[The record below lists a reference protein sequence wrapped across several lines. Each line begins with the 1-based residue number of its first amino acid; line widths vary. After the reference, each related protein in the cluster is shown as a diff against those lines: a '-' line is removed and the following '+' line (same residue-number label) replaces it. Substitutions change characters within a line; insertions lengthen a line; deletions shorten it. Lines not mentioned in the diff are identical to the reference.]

1 MYHVVEITIE
11 HDVYEETDNTLISG
25 VVKYDVEV
33 SFYKFNQYDPDD
45 YPEDPCIERIVVN
58 DFNLDVTTKEDH
70 NVELSYESIRDFIS
84 EEEVIEQAREHYDD
98 CED

>member
-11 HDVYEETDNTLISG
+11 HDVYEETDNSLISG

-33 SFYKFNQYDPDD
+33 SFYKFNQYDRDD
-45 YPEDPCIERIVVN
+45 YPEDPSVERIVVN
-58 DFNLDVTTKEDH
+58 DFKLDVTTKEDH